1 MARGGDA
8 RGTDR
13 SETTAPTDWVTRAAD
28 DAIRHAGG
36 EEAVR
41 AEGRTITCASGASPS
56 GPVHL
61 GNLREF
67 LTVHFVAEE
76 IRRRGLPVRHL
87 HSWDDYDRFRKV
99 PAGVDPSWADHI
111 GRPLSAVPDP
121 WECHASWAEHFKEPL
136 VASLHAMGVEME
148 EVSQTEAYRRGDYV
162 EQVLQAVAHR
172 DRIETILGRY
182 RTKAAPVAESEQEAA
197 ALADSVLEDDEASG
211 ADDGNGAGDLARF
224 PYKPYCRECGRDTT
238 TATAYDDESA
248 DLSYVCTSCGFEGTT
263 NLRTDHEGKLVWK
276 VDWPMRWSVEG
287 VDFEPGGVD
296 HASPGSSYTVGK
308 EVVKA
313 VYGARAPSFVGYS
326 FVGAGGQVKMSS
338 SRGGVPTAADAL
350 QILEAPVL
358 RWLYVRRQPK
368 QAFNV
373 DFGSEVVRLYDEW
386 DSLTRKAADPA
397 KRDAQVLAY
406 ERASATAAAG
416 TLPTPPV
423 VVPFRLL
430 SSVADVTAGSA
441 EMVSR
446 IVGDVGHEHDSVA
459 DLEPRLSRAMT
470 WMSEYVPQSE
480 RTTVRSEPDTARLA
494 ALDEDEEL
502 WLRHLLDR
510 LPERLELDETTAL
523 IYGVPKLARG
533 LGLDDAPTD
542 EVKADQKAFFRL
554 LYQLLVDAERG
565 PRLPTLFLA
574 LGAEKVRSLLTP

>member
-13 SETTAPTDWVTRAAD
+13 PDPTDWVTRAAD

-36 EEAVR
+36 EDAVR

-136 VASLHAMGVEME
+136 VASLRAMGVEME

-197 ALADSVLEDDEASG
+197 ALADSVLEDDEATG
-211 ADDGNGAGDLARF
+211 AGDGNGSGDLARF
-224 PYKPYCRECGRDTT
+224 PYKPYCRGCGRDTT

-248 DLSYVCTSCGFEGTT
+248 DLAYTCTSCGFEGVT

-350 QILEAPVL
+350 KILEAPVL

-373 DFGSEVVRLYDEW
+373 DFGPEVVRLYDEW

-406 ERASATAAAG
+406 ERASSTAAAG

-441 EMVSR
+441 ELVSR

-470 WMSEYVPQSE
+470 WMSEYVPETE

-502 WLRHLLDR
+502 WLRQLLDR
-510 LPERLELDETTAL
+510 MPDRLELDETTAL

-554 LYQLLVDAERG
+554 LYELLVDAERG

>member
-13 SETTAPTDWVTRAAD
+13 PDPTDWVTRAAD

-36 EEAVR
+36 EDAVR

-136 VASLHAMGVEME
+136 VASLRAMGVEME

-197 ALADSVLEDDEASG
+197 ALADSVLEDDEATG
-211 ADDGNGAGDLARF
+211 AGDGNGSGDLARF

-248 DLSYVCTSCGFEGTT
+248 DLAYTCTSCGFEGVT

-373 DFGSEVVRLYDEW
+373 DFGPEVVRLYDEW

-406 ERASATAAAG
+406 ERASSTAAAG

-441 EMVSR
+441 ELVSR
-446 IVGDVGHEHDSVA
+446 IVGDVGHEHASVA

-470 WMSEYVPQSE
+470 WMSEYVPETE

-502 WLRHLLDR
+502 WLRQLLDR
-510 LPERLELDETTAL
+510 MPDRLELDETTAL

-554 LYQLLVDAERG
+554 LYELLVDAERG